1 MRRLAIRFPGLK
13 NLDSSQCHEVQ
24 FYSADSILLDS
35 CARFIITALQADNA
49 VIVILTQPHRE
60 GLAQKLRAQGFDVE
74 SLMRL
79 GTYISLD
86 AVDMLSTIMRN
97 GVPDRVRFFDGL
109 CDLIES
115 ASSAPERKHKRVALC
130 AECVGLLC
138 AEGNTR
144 AALQLEETGS
154 DLIELYDVDILCTYP
169 LDGFQNGEGGLFES
183 ICKMHTAVYSQ

>member
-1 MRRLAIRFPGLK
+1 M
-13 NLDSSQCHEVQ
+13 Q
-24 FYSADSILLDS
+24 FYSADAILLES
-35 CARFIITALQADNA
+35 CARFIVTALEANNA

-60 GLAQKLRAQGFDVE
+60 GLAQKLHAQGFDVD
-74 SLMRL
+74 SLVQL

-86 AVDMLSTIMRN
+86 AVDMLSTIMRE
-97 GVPDRVRFFDGL
+97 GAPDRVRFFEGL

-115 ASSAPERKHKRVALC
+115 ASKAADRMHKRVALC

-138 AEGNTR
+138 AEGNTS

-154 DLIELYDVDILCTYP
+154 DLIELYDVDILCAYP
-169 LDGFQNGEGGLFES
+169 LDGFQNGKSGVFES

>member
-1 MRRLAIRFPGLK
+1 M
-13 NLDSSQCHEVQ
+13 Q
-24 FYSADSILLDS
+24 FYSADSILLES
-35 CARFIITALQADNA
+35 CARFIVTALEASNA
-49 VIVILTQPHRE
+49 VIVILTQSHRE
-60 GLAQKLRAQGFDVE
+60 GLALKLHAQGFDVE
-74 SLMRL
+74 SLIRL

-86 AVDMLSTIMRN
+86 AVDMLSTIMRK

-115 ASSAPERKHKRVALC
+115 ASSPDRNHKRVALC

-154 DLIELYDVDILCTYP
+154 DLIELYDVDILCAYP
-169 LDGFQNGEGGLFES
+169 LDGLQNGEGDLFES